1 MIPDDEGSPRPLAL
15 PLPRADDG
23 FDAKAAAAA
32 TGFSSFSLCTKEE
45 KVREENEPRDKYRIF
60 PDYGFS
66 LAIKQSV
73 VWYLGVWRG
82 KGILW
87 RLLI

>member
-45 KVREENEPRDKYRIF
+45 KERKENKPRDKYRIF
-60 PDYGFS
+60 PDYGFH
-66 LAIKQSV
+66 
-73 VWYLGVWRG
+73 Y
-82 KGILW
+82 
-87 RLLI
+87 RLNMLHRVAHFYMEKST